1 MTTTTTTTGF
11 APGSPEDQ
19 ALKARHRT
27 MWALGDYP
35 AIAHD
40 VIGEL
45 GVTLVDAAGVQPGD
59 HVLDV
64 AAGTGNVALPAARR
78 GAHVVATDLTP
89 ELLERGRRQAEEE
102 GLALR
107 WLEAD
112 AEALPCK
119 DGEHDV
125 VLSCVGAMFAPHH
138 QATADQIA
146 RVTRSG
152 GTIGLVSWTP
162 EGFIGQMFATMRPY
176 VPAPPPG
183 VSPAPLWGHLD
194 HVTTLFGDRI
204 TDVRARQEK
213 LRVTAFATG
222 AELRDYFK
230 SHYGPTIV
238 AYRGLAD
245 DPERTAALDADLARL
260 ADDHLVDGVMEW
272 EYLLLVAT
280 RV

>member
-1 MTTTTTTTGF
+1 MTTTTTAFVT
-11 APGSPEDQ
+11 GSPEDQ
-19 ALKARHRT
+19 ALKAKHRT

-40 VIGEL
+40 IIGEL
-45 GVTLVDAAGVQPGD
+45 GTGLIDAVGVRPGER
-59 HVLDV
+59 VLDV
-64 AAGTGNVALPAARR
+64 AAGTGNAAIPAARR
-78 GAHVVATDLTP
+78 GAHVIATDLTP
-89 ELLERGRRQAEEE
+89 ELLDRGRAAAEAE
-102 GLALR
+102 GLELR
-107 WLEAD
+107 WLELD
-112 AEALPCK
+112 AESLTCD

-125 VLSCVGAMFAPHH
+125 VVSCVGAMFAPHH

-146 RVTRSG
+146 RVVRPG
-152 GTIGLVSWTP
+152 GRIGLVSWTP

-176 VPAPPPG
+176 VPALPPG

-194 HVTTLFGDRI
+194 HVLALFGDRI
-204 TDVRARQEK
+204 TDVRAEQRL
-213 LRVTAFATG
+213 LRVTAFSTG

-245 DPERTAALDADLARL
+245 QPDRAAALDAELARL
-260 ADDHLVDGVMEW
+260 ADERIVDGVIEW
-272 EYLLLVAT
+272 EYLLLTAT